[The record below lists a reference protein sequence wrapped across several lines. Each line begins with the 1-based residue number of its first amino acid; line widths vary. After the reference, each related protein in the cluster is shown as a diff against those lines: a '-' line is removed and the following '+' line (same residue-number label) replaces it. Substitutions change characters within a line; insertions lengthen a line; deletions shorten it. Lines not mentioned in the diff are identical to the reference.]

1 MNHPTEVKRIE
12 ECKNYNDKLEEYFKE
27 RRIEWDKNIT
37 PLFEVLS
44 IRHFSKS
51 MFDKIINAQALGLSF
66 RHQINDQIS
75 MFLNKRTKEEIKV
88 KNLKHDKFLY
98 YATGY
103 GLKTNTGEK
112 NILIDAH
119 MAESERTLQIIDV
132 HIDYLRD
139 SVKTIESFQF
149 SIKNIISLFDYI
161 GK

>member
-1 MNHPTEVKRIE
+1 
-12 ECKNYNDKLEEYFKE
+12 
-27 RRIEWDKNIT
+27 
-37 PLFEVLS
+37 
-44 IRHFSKS
+44 
-51 MFDKIINAQALGLSF
+51 
-66 RHQINDQIS
+66 